1 MQLHEIGQEMT
12 FEELDFYG
20 DLPHYVNSLHY
31 VPYGCDLSSS
41 LETNCSKLVN
51 LTVTPE
57 VDEKSYKCRSLNRQD
72 NVDKYSPVGT
82 VKGVWGL
89 ALYINCLLFLLSPCS
104 EGAHTDPHYR
114 VNCYTACSSW
124 AK

>member
-1 MQLHEIGQEMT
+1 MQLHEIGQEMS

-20 DLPHYVNSLHY
+20 SLPQYVNSLRY
-31 VPYGCDLSSS
+31 VPEGCDLPSP
-41 LETNCSKLVN
+41 EANCSKLVN

-89 ALYINCLLFLLSPCS
+89 ALYI
-104 EGAHTDPHYR
+104 TI
-114 VNCYTACSSW
+114 SSITMQ
-124 AK
+124 